1 MERWVERKQSNIGF
15 SFVTAAL
22 YLMSRFFKLAVRFR
36 HLLYQAKVFSA
47 SKATIPIISVGNIVC
62 GGTGKSEFVAKL
74 ISDLER
80 EDIAI
85 LTRGYRSK
93 RKGKSR
99 KVADV
104 LDGDEPF
111 MLQQRC
117 KKNPVIIGKKR
128 EESAALAALMG
139 CKACI
144 LDDGMQYLKLEKDI
158 QIVMIRAEDPF
169 SQGFVP
175 FGMRR
180 ELLSKLK
187 GAHYIVIHGAE
198 SESKYELVKR
208 ELLCYS
214 SGKYF
219 GTKYCLEKNRHMA
232 GKKVGVFCGIGNPHL
247 FINGLKSLG
256 LTIVKNE
263 MLSDHQ
269 KLPNG
274 ADFFQSCKTLGA
286 ELIVCTEKDFVKL
299 TSEEKAFVFPI
310 EISMNITYDE
320 EVYQSL
326 VTQIRCL
333 IENTKE
339 KDGK

>member
-1 MERWVERKQSNIGF
+1 MEKWVERKQNTLGF
-15 SFVTAAL
+15 SWVKGAL
-22 YLMSRFFKLAVRFR
+22 YLMSRLFNIGVMVR
-36 HLLYQAKVFSA
+36 HLLYQTNVFSVV
-47 SKATIPIISVGNIVC
+47 KATIPIISVGNIVC

-74 ISDLER
+74 IFDLRR

-111 MLQQRC
+111 MLSQRC
-117 KKNPVIIGKKR
+117 KQNPVIIGKKR

-139 CKACI
+139 CKGCI
-144 LDDGMQYLKLEKDI
+144 LDDGMQYLKLDKDL

-169 SQGFVP
+169 SKGFVP

-198 SESKYELVKR
+198 TKNKYDLVKR

-214 SGKYF
+214 SAKYF
-219 GTKYCLEKNRHMA
+219 GTKYCLEKNKHLS
-232 GKKVGVFCGIGNPHL
+232 GKKIGVFCGIGNPHL
-247 FINGLKSLG
+247 FIDGLKSLG
-256 LTIVKNE
+256 VTIVKKE
-263 MLSDHQ
+263 ILCDHQ
-269 KLPNG
+269 QLQNVTE
-274 ADFFQSCKTLGA
+274 FFQICKAHGA
-286 ELIVCTEKDFVKL
+286 ELIVCTEKDYVKL
-299 TSEEKAFVFPI
+299 DSEEKLGVYPV
-310 EISMNITYDE
+310 EISMNIAYDGE
-320 EVYQSL
+320 EYHSL
-326 VTQIRCL
+326 LRRIHCM
-333 IENTKE
+333 IEN
-339 KDGK
+339 